1 MDKDAI
7 IKDMTVKITTEFFP
21 QGKWLTERDI
31 SEMYG
36 ISRTPVR
43 EILRTLTNMGLVE
56 QLAGKGVRVRQLN
69 LDDIIEIF
77 NAREAVET
85 MCVRL
90 ACKFGDENFMEEMR
104 RAKAELVDVDV
115 DKNIIQAMDLGRSM
129 HDCIAEAANNSILL
143 EFYAKLKNLVALTR
157 IITRHTPNVE
167 QNSKASHLDI
177 ITAIEARDAA
187 RAERLM
193 REHLRLTCKMTVNG
207 YVDFRTGY
215 TEHDEEEYVEEEA
228 RKEA

>member
-7 IKDMTVKITTEFFP
+7 LKDLTQKITSEAFP
-21 QGKWLTERDI
+21 QGHWLTERDI

-43 EILRTLTNMGLVE
+43 EILRTLTTMGLVE
-56 QLAGKGVRVRQLN
+56 QIAGKGVRVRQLN

-85 MCVRL
+85 MCARL
-90 ACKFGDENFMEEMR
+90 ACKVGDEKFL
-104 RAKAELVDVDV
+104 AELAQYKSSLEGVDVDA
-115 DKNIIQAMDLGRSM
+115 NIIQAMDLGRNI
-129 HDCIAEAANNSILL
+129 HDRIAEEAGNSILS

-157 IITRHTPNVE
+157 IITRQTPNVE
-167 QNSKASHLDI
+167 HNSKDSHLEI
-177 ITAIEARDAA
+177 IDALLARDPSRCE
-187 RAERLM
+187 RAM
-193 REHLRLTCKMTVNG
+193 RDHLRRTCKLTIDG
-207 YVDFRTGY
+207 YIDFRTGY
-215 TEHDEEEYVEEEA
+215 GEYDDEDD